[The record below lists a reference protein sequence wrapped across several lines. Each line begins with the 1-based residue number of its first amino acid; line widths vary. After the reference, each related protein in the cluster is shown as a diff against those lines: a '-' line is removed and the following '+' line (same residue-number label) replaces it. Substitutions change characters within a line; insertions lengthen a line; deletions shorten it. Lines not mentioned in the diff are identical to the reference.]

1 MATTMMSSSH
11 LTIAVPNTV
20 KRDGFFT
27 RFKEAMI
34 ASRMRAAEREIAR
47 YRYLHEGFTHP
58 AEQVGLPVRNAKD
71 AMPF

>member
-1 MATTMMSSSH
+1 MATTMMSSAH
-11 LTIAVPNTV
+11 LTIAVPNAA

-27 RFKEAMI
+27 RFKDALI

-47 YRYLHEGFTHP
+47 YRHLHENLMHP
-58 AEQVGLPVRNAKD
+58 AEQAGLPVRNSKD